1 MSAESSVK
9 RHLTPINA
17 HQQKSVPLLR
27 RPRPPKQTKT
37 KLSNSNAS
45 SETTSKSE
53 YGAALTANHT
63 QDCIIVHPTPYT
75 ADSDSTF
82 TIYPRGTSLLPP
94 GKVLRSNHQTR
105 FVEESQTEQVE
116 FTLNDFQLSAEALH
130 QVMPNKLRGAV
141 ISRQNYLKLTSWFAA
156 NVPKQ
161 KAINTVNLEGKC
173 IHSFMQPSQVSFVSP
188 PLLHIVELC
197 VSFLFCYPVD
207 HEAPDERKPM
217 HQMLLGELLVHCICQ
232 NPCSWHCASSLSSLV
247 NKSLSVT
254 IKGLS

>member
-9 RHLTPINA
+9 RHLTPNNA

-53 YGAALTANHT
+53 DGAVNHT
-63 QDCIIVHPTPYT
+63 QYCTFAHPTPYT
-75 ADSDSTF
+75 ADAYNDSTF
-82 TIYPRGTSLLPP
+82 TTYPRGTSLLPP

-116 FTLNDFQLSAEALH
+116 FSLNDFQLSAEGLH

-173 IHSFMQPSQVSFVSP
+173 IHPFMQTILISFDLSFVSP

-197 VSFLFCYPVD
+197 VSFLFCCSVD
-207 HEAPDERKPM
+207 HEAPDERKPL
-217 HQMLLGELLVHCICQ
+217 HQMLLGELATCIGRILAALCTLTAFTCEQ
-232 NPCSWHCASSLSSLV
+232 VSS
-247 NKSLSVT
+247 
-254 IKGLS
+254 

>member
-53 YGAALTANHT
+53 YSAALTANHT

-82 TIYPRGTSLLPP
+82 AIYPRGTSLLPP

-173 IHSFMQPSQVSFVSP
+173 IHPFMQTIPSFFCLPSTVGF
-188 PLLHIVELC
+188 VELC

-217 HQMLLGELLVHCICQ
+217 HQMLLGELLVHCIWQ
-232 NPCSWHCASSLSSLV
+232 NPCKLTAFLV
-247 NKSLSVT
+247 NKSLSVM

>member
-53 YGAALTANHT
+53 DGAANHT
-63 QDCIIVHPTPYT
+63 QDCTFVHPTPYT
-75 ADSDSTF
+75 ADAYNDSTF
-82 TIYPRGTSLLPP
+82 TTYPRGTSLLPP

-173 IHSFMQPSQVSFVSP
+173 IHPFMQTIPSFFCLSSTVAYCWVMCVISVLPSSGSWSSRWEETYAPNVTWWATCTLHLAESLQLALCKLTVFTCEQVSF
-188 PLLHIVELC
+188 C
-197 VSFLFCYPVD
+197 ND
-207 HEAPDERKPM
+207 
-217 HQMLLGELLVHCICQ
+217 
-232 NPCSWHCASSLSSLV
+232 
-247 NKSLSVT
+247 
-254 IKGLS
+254 